1 MVLEPIPGFDEL
13 VDREW
18 QRLAS
23 PGATMT
29 PAERARVAAAARGD
43 RPDERTP
50 EARAARTIHDR
61 PATITEDWVAELTA
75 DGLSIERY
83 VEVLGIVAR
92 LRAVDTTAFGLGRP
106 PRPLPDDV
114 SDGDS
119 DHAPTGEFAAEAGND
134 GAWVPTVGPAWPPS
148 ILSAL
153 PGELA
158 GMHDV
163 HDTLYLS
170 ATPGGDAPSM
180 AELGAVRDGLD
191 RMQMEF
197 VAARTS
203 LINDCFF

>member
-1 MVLEPIPGFDEL
+1 MVLDPIPGLDEL

-18 QRLAS
+18 QRLAA
-23 PGATMT
+23 PGATRAA
-29 PAERARVAAAARGD
+29 AERLRVAAAARGD
-43 RPDERTP
+43 RPDDLTP
-50 EARAARTIHDR
+50 EARAARTIHDA
-61 PATITEDWVAELTA
+61 PATITEDWIADLTA
-75 DGLSIERY
+75 DGLAIERY
-83 VEVLGIVAR
+83 VEVLGVVAR
-92 LRAVDTTAFGLGRP
+92 LRAVDTTTFGLGRSR
-106 PRPLPDDV
+106 RPLPEDVADDV
-114 SDGDS
+114 SDD
-119 DHAPTGEFAAEAGND
+119 APTGQLAVDAAYD
-134 GAWVPTVGPAWPPS
+134 GAWLPTVGPAWPTS

-170 ATPGGDAPSM
+170 AAPGGVAPSM